1 MNMRYLALVFLHNCL
16 LTLHFKII
24 LMKIYSYIM
33 LVLFCFLVS
42 CKDDE
47 AARLEANAKD
57 TKKNEQIFASI
68 DKAWNFNPQPMNPAV
83 GNIIQNWSEWR
94 LFMTELQQK
103 PKSSIGAFQQKART
117 LSQKAMNLN
126 NHIPTTFDK
135 PEIKSRIMTL
145 ITKVRSLDLFIN
157 LNQIQEQKVL
167 KAIPEINEEIASL
180 QSQMEEIVRKGQIRL
195 EEGEAEMLRSIA
207 KDSLQK
213 PQSKPENNPKPS
225 NSSQQ
230 GGIIPTLNP
239 KQKSQ

>member
-1 MNMRYLALVFLHNCL
+1 
-16 LTLHFKII
+16 
-24 LMKIYSYIM
+24 MKISSYIL

-47 AARLEANAKD
+47 AARLQANAKD
-57 TKKNEQIFASI
+57 AKKNEQIFASI
-68 DKAWNFNPQPMNPAV
+68 DKAWNFNPQPMNPTV
-83 GNIIQNWSEWR
+83 VTMIQNWSEWR

-126 NHIPTTFDK
+126 NNIPAAFDK

-157 LNQIQEQKVL
+157 LNQIQEQKVIKL
-167 KAIPEINEEIASL
+167 IPEINEELASL
-180 QSQMEEIVRKGQIRL
+180 QSQMDEIVRKSQIRL
-195 EEGEAEMLRSIA
+195 EEGEAEMLRSLA

-213 PQSKPENNPKPS
+213 PQSELGNLPKPS
-225 NSSQQ
+225 NSTQQ
-230 GGIIPTLNP
+230 GGIVPTLNP

>member
-1 MNMRYLALVFLHNCL
+1 MNMPYPALIFLYNCL

-68 DKAWNFNPQPMNPAV
+68 DKAWSFNPPPMNPTV

-103 PKSSIGAFQQKART
+103 PKSSIGAFQKKAKT
-117 LSQKAMNLN
+117 LSQKAMDLN
-126 NHIPTTFDK
+126 NHIPATFDK

-157 LNQIQEQKVL
+157 LNQIQEQKVI
-167 KAIPEINEEIASL
+167 KIIPEINEEIASL
-180 QSQMEEIVRKGQIRL
+180 QSQMEEIVRKSQIRL

-213 PQSKPENNPKPS
+213 PKSNLENNPKPS
-225 NSSQQ
+225 NSPQQ

>member
-1 MNMRYLALVFLHNCL
+1 MNMPYQALVFLYNCL
-16 LTLHFKII
+16 LTLHFKIT

-47 AARLEANAKD
+47 TARLEANAKD
-57 TKKNEQIFASI
+57 SKKNEQIFASI
-68 DKAWNFNPQPMNPAV
+68 DKAWNFNPQPMNPTV
-83 GNIIQNWSEWR
+83 GSIIQDWSEWR

-103 PKSSIGAFQQKART
+103 PKSSIGAFQQKAKT
-117 LSQKAMNLN
+117 LSKKAMDLN
-126 NHIPTTFDK
+126 NHIPATFDK
-135 PEIKSRIMTL
+135 PEVKSRIMTL

-157 LNQIQEQKVL
+157 LNQIQEQKIIKV
-167 KAIPEINEEIASL
+167 IPEINEEIASL
-180 QSQMEEIVRKGQIRL
+180 QSQMDEIVRKSQIRL
-195 EEGEAEMLRSIA
+195 EDGEAEMLRSIA

-213 PQSKPENNPKPS
+213 PQSKPENLPKPS
-225 NSSQQ
+225 NTTQQ

>member
-1 MNMRYLALVFLHNCL
+1 
-16 LTLHFKII
+16 
-24 LMKIYSYIM
+24 MKIYSYIM
-33 LVLFCFLVS
+33 LALFCFLVS

-57 TKKNEQIFASI
+57 SKKNEQIFASI
-68 DKAWNFNPQPMNPAV
+68 DKAWNFNPQPMNPTV
-83 GNIIQNWSEWR
+83 VSIIQDWSEWR

-117 LSQKAMNLN
+117 LSQKAMDLN
-126 NHIPTTFDK
+126 NHIPAAFDK

-157 LNQIQEQKVL
+157 LNQIQEQKVI
-167 KAIPEINEEIASL
+167 KVIPEINEEIASL
-180 QSQMEEIVRKGQIRL
+180 QSQMDEIVRKSQIRL
-195 EEGEAEMLRSIA
+195 EDGEAEMLRSIA

-213 PQSKPENNPKPS
+213 PQSKPENLPKPS
-225 NSSQQ
+225 NSTQQ
-230 GGIIPTLNP
+230 GGIVPTLNP